1 MKPDVTGPINAIGA
15 IKQPDSIIDIANNV
29 TILLTI
35 NESPSIFVHDIE
47 LNKIFKVLISSFVF
61 FVKIFTD
68 LDYLTFLEL
77 FQDF

>member
-1 MKPDVTGPINAIGA
+1 VKPDVTGPINANGA
-15 IKQPDSIIDIANNV
+15 IKQPDSIIDIAINV
-29 TILLTI
+29 TILLTT
-35 NESPSIFVHDIE
+35 NPPSIFVHDIE
-47 LNKIFKVLISSFVF
+47 LNKIFKVLIISFVF